1 MVWMRFTTRVI
12 SCTHMIF
19 SSCICNCP
27 HGLHGILLM
36 LEIISPYTILHMVC
50 VAFSSCYP
58 SFLHMLFSTWF
69 SGHSPH
75 AWHHFSICCSPYGL
89 RCILLMLSIMSLYA
103 VLHMV
108 FRSFSSCL
116 TSFLHMLF
124 SIWFALHPPHA
135 LHHVSICCSPHGFQV
150 ILLMLD
156 IISPYAVL
164 HMVRVAFSS
173 CFPSCVHMLFSTW
186 FSGHSPHAWHHFSIC
201 CSPYGLHCILLML
214 YIMSPYAVLH
224 MVRTH
229 ASLCLKP
236 YITNN
241 NKPWGHIL

>member
-1 MVWMRFTTRVI
+1 MISSIWFEWDSPHVWYHVLIWYSPHAYATVLMVYM
-12 SCTHMIF
+12 
-19 SSCICNCP
+19 
-27 HGLHGILLM
+27 
-36 LEIISPYTILHMVC
+36 
-50 VAFSSCYP
+50 AFSSCLK
-58 SFLHMLFSTWF
+58 SFLH
-69 SGHSPH
+69 
-75 AWHHFSICCSPYGL
+75 I
-89 RCILLMLSIMSLYA
+89 
-103 VLHMV
+103 
-108 FRSFSSCL
+108 
-116 TSFLHMLF
+116 LF
-124 SIWFALHPPHA
+124 SIWFALHSPHA
-135 LHHVSICCSPHGFQV
+135 IRRFSICCSPHGSQV

-164 HMVRVAFSS
+164 HMVCVAFSS
-173 CFPSCVHMLFSTW
+173 CFPSCLYMLFSTW

-241 NKPWGHIL
+241 NKPWGHILKKHKDKSLCPHGLWHMVIYPPPYTLQALLLKVCPYAQKCRDKPPISKHKGDVKKPWGHMVAKP